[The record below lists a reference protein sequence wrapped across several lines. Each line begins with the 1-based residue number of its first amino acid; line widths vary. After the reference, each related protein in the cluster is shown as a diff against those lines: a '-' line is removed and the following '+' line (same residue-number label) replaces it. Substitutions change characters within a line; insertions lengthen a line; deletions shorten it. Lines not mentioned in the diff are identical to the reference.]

1 MDSRRNIYSE
11 CIDDVAMEISLSS
24 AWRKRIFSLQ
34 KSEKIT
40 ISAGDGD
47 SLPEYIRCTIIEN
60 DLRFTVCIADDCEE
74 RFDEGLVVF
83 RFASAEFEDITAL
96 SGNNPAVK

>member
-1 MDSRRNIYSE
+1 MSDNPYIHP
-11 CIDDVAMEISLSS
+11 M
-24 AWRKRIFSLQ
+24 W
-34 KSEKIT
+34 
-40 ISAGDGD
+40 AG
-47 SLPEYIRCTIIEN
+47 SK
-60 DLRFTVCIADDCEE
+60 LRFTVCIADDCEE

>member
-34 KSEKIT
+34 KNEKIT

-47 SLPEYIRCTIIEN
+47 SLPEYIRSTIIEN
-60 DLRFTVCIADDCEE
+60 KN
-74 RFDEGLVVF
+74 
-83 RFASAEFEDITAL
+83 L
-96 SGNNPAVK
+96 ST

>member
-34 KSEKIT
+34 KNEKIT
-40 ISAGDGD
+40 ISAEDGD
-47 SLPEYIRCTIIEN
+47 SLPEYIRSTIIEN
-60 DLRFTVCIADDCEE
+60 KN
-74 RFDEGLVVF
+74 
-83 RFASAEFEDITAL
+83 L
-96 SGNNPAVK
+96 ST

>member
-1 MDSRRNIYSE
+1 MDSRRNIYLE

-47 SLPEYIRCTIIEN
+47 SLPEYIRSTIIDN
-60 DLRFTVCIADDCEE
+60 KLRFTVCIADDCEE